1 MAYKNLDKERSY
13 QKNYHKNY
21 KNNILLEQKDKLK
34 DIFKEFDN
42 VEPAL
47 KDYVLIFGDLKTN
60 DMKINDQINWYS
72 YLFKFLRYTLEN

>member
-1 MAYKNLDKERSY
+1 MAYKNLDKEKSY

-47 KDYVLIFGDLKTN
+47 KKYVIIFGDLKH

>member
-1 MAYKNLDKERSY
+1 MAYKNLDKEKSY
-13 QKNYHKNY
+13 QKNYHQNY
-21 KNNILLEQKDKLK
+21 KKNILLEQKDKLK

-42 VEPAL
+42 VESAL
-47 KDYVLIFGDLKTN
+47 KDYVLIFGDLKIN

>member
-1 MAYKNLDKERSY
+1 MAYKNLDKEKSY

-47 KDYVLIFGDLKTN
+47 KDYVLIFGDLKH

>member
-1 MAYKNLDKERSY
+1 
-13 QKNYHKNY
+13 
-21 KNNILLEQKDKLK
+21 
-34 DIFKEFDN
+34 

-47 KDYVLIFGDLKTN
+47 KDYVFIFGDLKH